1 MTFEKIIQD
10 LKNKIYHPVY
20 FLHGNE
26 PYYIDVI
33 TDYIA
38 ENVLDENEREFNQTI
53 LYGKDVD
60 VATILSNAKR
70 FPMMSNYQVVIIKE
84 AQDIKFLD
92 KNENFIY
99 YLDHPLTST
108 LLVFSYKYK
117 TIDKRTSLAKK
128 LASKSVFFESK
139 KMYDDKLPGWISSY
153 LGEKNYRIS
162 PKASALIAENI
173 GNDLN
178 RIANELDKLCLNLLP
193 GKEVTVDEIEK
204 NIGISKEFNVFE
216 LQHALAKK
224 DALKANRIINYFA
237 ANPKNNPLVMVLGN
251 LYTYFSKIL
260 IYHQL
265 ADKSRN
271 NAAAALGI
279 NAFFLKDYEQAAR
292 TFPIYKSMKI
302 IEYLRECDMESKGVG
317 SENAEDGELLKE
329 LVFKIL
335 H

>member
-33 TDYIA
+33 TDFIA
-38 ENVLDENEREFNQTI
+38 EKVLDESEREFNQTI

-60 VATILSNAKR
+60 VSAILSYAKR
-70 FPMMSNYQVVIIKE
+70 FPMMSNYQVVITKE
-84 AQDIKFLD
+84 AQDIKNFEKSESLLRYL
-92 KNENFIY
+92 EN
-99 YLDHPLTST
+99 PLKST

-117 TIDKRTSLAKK
+117 TVDKRTKLAK
-128 LASKSVFFESK
+128 LLQQHTVFFESK
-139 KMYDDKLPGWISSY
+139 KIYDDKLPGWITGY
-153 LGEKNYRIS
+153 LSEKNYRIS
-162 PKASALIAENI
+162 PKASVLIAENI

-178 RIANELDKLCLNLLP
+178 RIANELDKLCLNISP
-193 GKEVTVDEIEK
+193 GKEIGVDEIER

-216 LQHALAKK
+216 LQNALSKK

-237 ANPKNNPLVMVLGN
+237 SNPKNNPLVLILGN
-251 LYTYFSKIL
+251 LYNYFSKIM

-265 ADKSRN
+265 GDKSRN

-279 NAFFLKDYEQAAR
+279 NAFFIKDYEQAASA
-292 TFPIYKSMKI
+292 FPYIKVLKI
-302 IEYLRECDMESKGVG
+302 IEYLRDCDMKSKGVG
-317 SENAEDGELLKE
+317 SENTGDGELLKE
-329 LVFKIL
+329 LVFKII